1 MNNLPKKVIEN
12 PFNYT
17 GSKHRILPLILDN
30 IPNVTK
36 VVDLFG
42 GSGEVGLSIGIPC
55 LYNDLNKPLTC
66 IIRTI
71 QELSLGYMFDV
82 INEYI
87 AEFNLSKD
95 NKNGFLNFR
104 KQFNECR
111 WFEYLDYTRI
121 DILRW
126 QCCLALYTLMC
137 YSFNYQLT
145 FNKKGEFCV
154 PSGYKKSSFNNSLRK
169 KLTEYKYRL
178 DEFGD
183 NFVVKSKDFNIILD
197 EFINSDEN
205 LSDILFFIDPP
216 YLVSDDLYS
225 RTNNLKWNLTKEKE
239 LYKKLLTIHDMGGKI
254 MITNQLSKGSNKN
267 EVLQDFITESN
278 FNYINTNV
286 DFYNCSYQ
294 RKNKGNDK
302 EVLITNY

>member
-1 MNNLPKKVIEN
+1 MVNLIPKIIEN

-17 GSKHRILPLILDN
+17 GSKHRILPLILNN

-36 VVDLFG
+36 VVDVFG

-87 AEFNLSKD
+87 AEFKLSKD
-95 NKNGFLNFR
+95 NKSGFLNFR

-111 WFEYLDYTRI
+111 WFEYLDYSRN

-126 QCCLALYTLMC
+126 QSCLALYTLMC
-137 YSFNYQLT
+137 YAFNYQLT
-145 FNKKGEFCV
+145 FNKSGEYCV
-154 PSGYKKSSFNNSLRK
+154 PSGYKRSSFNNNLRK

-183 NFVVKSKDFNIILD
+183 NFQVTCKDFNLILD
-197 EFINSDEN
+197 EYISSNND
-205 LSDILFFIDPP
+205 LSDVLFFVDPP
-216 YLVSDDLYS
+216 YLISDDIYS
-225 RTNNLKWNLTKEKE
+225 RTNNLKWNEKKEKE
-239 LYKKLLTIHDMGGKI
+239 LYLKLLTIHKMDGKI
-254 MITNQLSKGSNKN
+254 MITNQLSKGDKENK
-267 EVLQDFITESN
+267 LLKDFIIESG
-278 FNYINTNV
+278 FDYLNTNV

-302 EVLITNY
+302 EVIIKNY